1 MTEFEPLRDRIVE
14 QLHFHL
20 AHSDAPRALQEAMAY
35 SVLNGGKRIRAML
48 VYLSAEAMG
57 MDLSAADTAAAA
69 VELVHA
75 YSLVHDDLPA
85 MDNDDFRRGKPSCH
99 IAFDEATAILAGDA
113 LQALGFQ
120 VLAEDSSLAAEVRM
134 QMVSELARA
143 IGGTGMVA
151 GQVLDL
157 AGETSRF
164 DEPALEQMHHLK
176 TGALISLSVKFGG
189 MVANAS
195 EKDLRILADF
205 GATLG
210 LAFQVQDDIL
220 DAIGDEKHIGK
231 PVGSDAANQ
240 KSTFVTELGLDT
252 ARQRLKQLLVGAND
266 TIAQIGPGA
275 GSLQRLAE
283 FVATRNH

>member
-1 MTEFEPLRDRIVE
+1 MMP
-14 QLHFHL
+14 
-20 AHSDAPRALQEAMAY
+20 
-35 SVLNGGKRIRAML
+35 
-48 VYLSAEAMG
+48 
-57 MDLSAADTAAAA
+57 
-69 VELVHA
+69 
-75 YSLVHDDLPA
+75 
-85 MDNDDFRRGKPSCH
+85 
-99 IAFDEATAILAGDA
+99 
-113 LQALGFQ
+113 
-120 VLAEDSSLAAEVRM
+120 
-134 QMVSELARA
+134 
-143 IGGTGMVA
+143 